1 MNLQG
6 LLHFCGNRNL
16 GGLMIVEYAPIG
28 WIDISRYEPM
38 RSSSGNWLYAI
49 PFSTGDWLKMPLLP
63 NGKNWE
69 ENSTRRD
76 QGSRFNGQ
84 VSGTVPRL
92 QPAASYELQQME
104 ELDFLVKLQDRNGQP
119 WLLGTLEAPL
129 RFKADAGTADEN
141 GLNSYRIQ
149 FLSQSKQR
157 AAGYAPIC

>member
-16 GGLMIVEYAPIG
+16 GGLMIVEYAPID
-28 WIDISRYEPM
+28 WMDISQYEPM
-38 RSSSGNWLYAI
+38 RDSAGHWLYAI
-49 PFSTGDWLKMPLLP
+49 PFATGDWLKLPLLV

-69 ENSTRRD
+69 ENSARRD
-76 QGSRFNGQ
+76 QGSRFTGQ

-92 QPAASYELQQME
+92 RPAASFELQQME
-104 ELDFLVKLQDRNGQP
+104 ELDFLVKLQDRNGQS

-129 RFKADAGTADEN
+129 RFQADAGTADEN

-149 FLSQSKQR
+149 FISQSGQR
-157 AAGYAPIC
+157 AAGYAPIY